1 MKKRQL
7 FPGHVL
13 ASPSSFA
20 LPHVSGPSFDEHGA
34 ISDAEFGNINPIPFR
49 QVQWSNATPEGTTP
63 TSGNTYH
70 YPHRF

>member
-20 LPHVSGPSFDEHGA
+20 LPHIPGPTCAKHGA

-49 QVQWSNATPEGTTP
+49 QVQ
-63 TSGNTYH
+63 
-70 YPHRF
+70 